1 MTTPAKIKL
10 GAQPASFTRAVT
22 FPMLYS
28 TTGSI
33 DCQFKYRTRSQF
45 GALVDEMA
53 TDAKT
58 DVADITQV
66 GSMERYMHLGSAANA
81 RYLLKIL
88 DGWGLDQ
95 PLTHALA
102 CHLHEPQR
110 GDLGDLVARAVAA
123 QALHQAAQHEVTVR
137 LEHHV
142 DEVDDNDAAD
152 VA

>member
-1 MTTPAKIKL
+1 MTTTAKIKL

-22 FPMLYS
+22 FPMLDS

-33 DCQFKYRTRSQF
+33 ECQFKYRTRSQF

-95 PLTHALA
+95 PLTPETAHQLA
-102 CHLHEPQR
+102 DELPAAVGAIVETYR
-110 GDLGDLVARAVAA
+110 AAIIEGRLG
-123 QALHQAAQHEVTVR
+123 
-137 LEHHV
+137 
-142 DEVDDNDAAD
+142 N
-152 VA
+152 